1 MDGTKTQGLQRTDR
15 INVVLLDD
23 DEVFC
28 RMISKI
34 VKREVDI
41 DLYTLSNL
49 RQLARYKQWAGTDL
63 LVLDYDLYDGTG
75 LEAADLMSRIA
86 PNVPIVMISSTDR
99 GDSLKNDDR
108 ILGFMSK
115 WDATDQF
122 VADVRH
128 YGALTKEQHPTA
140 S

>member
-1 MDGTKTQGLQRTDR
+1 MDGTKTQTLQREDR
-15 INVVLLDD
+15 IKVVLLDD

-34 VKREVDI
+34 VKKEVDI
-41 DLYTLSNL
+41 DLHTLSNL
-49 RQLARYKQWAGTDL
+49 RELARYKQWAVTDL

-75 LEAADLMSRIA
+75 LEAADLMSKIA
-86 PNVPIVMISSTDR
+86 TNVPIVMISSTNR
-99 GDSLKNDDR
+99 ADSLKNDDR

-128 YGALTKEQHPTA
+128 YGGLTKQQDATA